1 MNYEHYSMTK
11 KYILKPGRHQ
21 FAPGSHAVHNNDN
34 LSDEE
39 AEWYLERYPHI
50 TRLFVRRPSEGGAL
64 NNKRG
69 KTSDEELQN
78 EMQHIDQIDGLTP
91 PLGGKGDI

>member
-21 FAPGSHAVHNNDN
+21 FAPGSHAVHENDN

-50 TRLFVRRPSEGGAL
+50 TQLFGPRPPEGGAL
-64 NNKRG
+64 NNKRE
-69 KTSDEELQN
+69 KIANEEPQV
-78 EMQHIDQIDGLTP
+78 EMQHIDPMDSLTP
-91 PLGGKGDI
+91 PFGGKGDI